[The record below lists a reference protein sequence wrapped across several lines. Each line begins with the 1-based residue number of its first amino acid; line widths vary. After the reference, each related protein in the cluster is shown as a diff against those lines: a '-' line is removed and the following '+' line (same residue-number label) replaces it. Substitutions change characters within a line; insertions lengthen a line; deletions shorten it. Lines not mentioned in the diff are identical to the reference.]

1 MNFIEIF
8 KKYKPAI
15 YMCLTI
21 AVAGSVGAVGGW
33 FMGNYF
39 KPVVLTEGNEITID
53 DELYKNFENFVKNN
67 GNDLSSIDLTNQN
80 EFSIPEI
87 ASIAL
92 YKFCYINDNST
103 FYSFCRADSLGINVQ
118 YTITSWQKRGSNF
131 LKEVISES
139 SFVYFA
145 DRTYNFNETSGKTYE
160 NQYDTYH
167 VIGSENVQVG
177 IDKNENPNVNYSN
190 AKETKRTIQS
200 FINRFALNPNYV
212 SNYLLNNDTTDFEN
226 ELNFTSTINKDRH
239 TYKTNLVKNADNS
252 YTLILAL
259 NNKACESYAR
269 YMQTTTEDFSIAK
282 MNEPPDFD
290 NVGIKFILDDEL
302 NLINGEVD
310 ESYLVHTN
318 LANAKTSASS
328 IYVFDSSNNN
338 KIPILDEMID
348 YSCLFLNSSGD

>member
-21 AVAGSVGAVGGW
+21 AVAGSVGGVGGW

-118 YTITSWQKRGSNF
+118 YTITS
-131 LKEVISES
+131 
-139 SFVYFA
+139 
-145 DRTYNFNETSGKTYE
+145 TYNFNKTSGKTYE

-212 SNYLLNNDTTDFEN
+212 SNYLLNNETTDFEN
-226 ELNFTSTINKDRH
+226 ELNFTSTINNDRH

-252 YTLILAL
+252 YTLSLAL

-290 NVGIKFILDDEL
+290 NVGIKFILDNEL

-328 IYVFDSSNNN
+328 IYVFDSSKNN

-348 YSCLFLNSSGD
+348 YSCLFLSSSGD